1 MDGRITS
8 ACSYPLCW
16 QSYKLTLS
24 MRKETD
30 NLVATNWRMII
41 CIVGMLLAAA
51 NVVSAESSIAESG
64 LAIVVHKDT
73 EVESLSLSELR
84 NIFRANQL
92 FWPNRSRIVLLV
104 RAAQSDE
111 RDYVLANIYEMDEE
125 AFRRYWIAK
134 MFRAEVPRGPKVVF
148 STGMTLDLVVAIP
161 NSISFMRADN
171 VTDDVKVV
179 RIDGKLPGEDGYAL
193 K

>member
-1 MDGRITS
+1 
-8 ACSYPLCW
+8 
-16 QSYKLTLS
+16 

-30 NLVATNWRMII
+30 NLVATNWRVTI
-41 CIVGMLLAAA
+41 CVVGMLLAAA

-73 EVESLSLSELR
+73 AVENLSLSELR
-84 NIFRANQL
+84 NIFRANQQ

-161 NSISFMRADN
+161 NSISFIRADN

-179 RIDGKLPGEDGYAL
+179 RIDGKLPGEDGYPL